1 MIAVA
6 LDNYHVVV
14 LGLTLFV
21 VIAAYRLRQ
30 PNRLP
35 DDIPWAGSFTTSLG
49 KVLAPYKAVFRGR
62 EYMDEAYHKVGS
74 KGVSRLGRSYS
85 NAIA

>member
-1 MIAVA
+1 MIPLA
-6 LDNYHVVV
+6 LDNYHAMV

-35 DDIPWAGSFTTSLG
+35 DDIPWAGSFTTSFG
-49 KVLAPYKAVFRGR
+49 KMLAPYKAVFRGR

-74 KGVSRLGRSYS
+74 KGVSRLVCSYS
-85 NAIA
+85 NAMG